1 MTTPDP
7 AAFDL
12 GSQPS
17 TDQILAA
24 RQAAG
29 HTQAQAAATVGLSG
43 GIRWAEYERGGPTG
57 RRIDSARW
65 ALYLLLTDQHPAW
78 RLAKRRKVTRS

>member
-7 AAFDL
+7 ATFDL
-12 GSQPS
+12 GNQP
-17 TDQILAA
+17 TPEQILAA

-29 HTQAQAAATVGLSG
+29 HTQSQAAATVGLSA
-43 GIRWAEYERGGPTG
+43 GIRWAEYERGGHTG

-65 ALYLLLTDQHPAW
+65 ALYLLLTDQHPVW
-78 RLAKRRKVTRS
+78 RLSRRRKVSQS